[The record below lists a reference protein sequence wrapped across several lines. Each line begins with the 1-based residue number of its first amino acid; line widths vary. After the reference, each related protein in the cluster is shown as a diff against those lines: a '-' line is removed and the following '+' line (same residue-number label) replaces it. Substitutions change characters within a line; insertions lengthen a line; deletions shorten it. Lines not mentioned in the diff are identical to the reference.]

1 MRGPIKSVAPRRFG
15 RLGAVLRA
23 ALLAISKPKSPKSGL
38 QHVSVGAPVETP
50 QNATRTGPA
59 QMAAKK
65 TKRVLMAA
73 LSIKGLAMDGK

>member
-1 MRGPIKSVAPRRFG
+1 MAPRRFG
-15 RLGAVLRA
+15 RLGASVCAPLF
-23 ALLAISKPKSPKSGL
+23 AISKVKSYGVFAD
-38 QHVSVGAPVETP
+38 HVWVGAPVETP
-50 QNATRTGPA
+50 KNATQTGPA